1 MQPGL
6 RKPGARSVIANDKGI
21 PRERELYVH
30 FMHKGARAYS
40 KPQFAVRAIVVGN
53 EAIAFMRCPHLML
66 LTNQT
71 ATPQKKKKKKFGRPI
86 FYSKKASFKSRP
98 SKAYKMYT
106 QKYNEDF
113 LTKND

>member
-71 ATPQKKKKKKFGRPI
+71 ATPQKKKKKKFRAAD
-86 FYSKKASFKSRP
+86 FLLKKKRP
-98 SKAYKMYT
+98 SKAVL
-106 QKYNEDF
+106 QKPIKCTPNFEGTDAR
-113 LTKND
+113 

>member
-71 ATPQKKKKKKFGRPI
+71 AIPQKKRKKKFRAAD
-86 FYSKKASFKSRP
+86 FLLKKSVLQKPSFKS
-98 SKAYKMYT
+98 
-106 QKYNEDF
+106 
-113 LTKND
+113 L